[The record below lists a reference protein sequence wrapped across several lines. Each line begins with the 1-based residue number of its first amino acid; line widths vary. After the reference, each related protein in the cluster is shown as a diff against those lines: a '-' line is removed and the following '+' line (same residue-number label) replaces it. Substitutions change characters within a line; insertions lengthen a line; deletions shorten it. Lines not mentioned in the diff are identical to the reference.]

1 MYILIYFLIE
11 LFVLLFFA
19 GVLHIFEIGVLSAI
33 HDLALTFNCDLFTV
47 NYVYD
52 VRFSFF
58 HIDLQFLQ
66 YHVWKRPVFL
76 H

>member
-33 HDLALTFNCDLFTV
+33 HDLALTFNSVIYLQLIMYMMLDSVFFT
-47 NYVYD
+47 
-52 VRFSFF
+52 
-58 HIDLQFLQ
+58 
-66 YHVWKRPVFL
+66 
-76 H
+76 